1 MKKRRIRSRLWLDE
15 CGAGA
20 AFFVG
25 TTCRKEA
32 ASRGIYP
39 SIRKPELLSLPNA
52 CNKSCLFMSVCS
64 VCDQLGTSRRLHG
77 YLYLSGPYCLTVEA
91 ARNAFHTVQHT
102 RSRSSVQ
109 LTTW

>member
-91 ARNAFHTVQHT
+91 ARNAFHMKG
-102 RSRSSVQ
+102 
-109 LTTW
+109 